1 MATSPFGWTA
11 APHPTDKDIFSIT
24 NAGTG
29 GTFVIDAYL
38 PGGVVTSTAIAYNAS
53 AANVETALENGGNDW
68 VESVSG
74 GALATAP
81 VVVTA
86 RRSWAPVTL
95 VVKTNSVTGG
105 AGPTITKTQTAPQRA
120 NNKFVR
126 ADGAGTTVTTTNA
139 PWPDGTPQYGQTPYS
154 PDPSGIA
161 SATTAAQSAN
171 ALTGAKSNN
180 SGHTARS
187 AGQKPIGFKGV
198 K

>member
-24 NAGTG
+24 NAGSA

-38 PGGVVTSTAIAYNAS
+38 PGGVVTSTAIAFNAN
-53 AANVETALENGGNDW
+53 AAAVETALETGGNDW

-86 RRSWAPVTL
+86 RRSWSPVTL

-105 AGPTITKTQTAPQRA
+105 AGPVITKTQTAPQKS

-126 ADGAGTTVTTTNA
+126 ADGAATTVTTTNA
-139 PWPDGTPQYGQTPYS
+139 PWPDGDRQYGQTPYS

-161 SATTAAQSAN
+161 TAVGNAATAN
-171 ALTGAKSNN
+171 ALTSTKSRLA
-180 SGHTARS
+180 GHTART
-187 AGQKPIGFKGV
+187 GQKPIGFKGV